1 MPRFE
6 SVIGQQPR
14 FALATPHF
22 RFRALASFAGRASLG
37 GDREVAMACLVAGR
51 LASGMLPPFDIPHA
65 DAKSRSAAARQWL
78 SSLSLPPAIRAPL
91 AQVADAVASG
101 NPATAAA
108 AIERMLVAVSRNID
122 EASAG
127 ELRALIADL
136 SPLRPSDAS

>member
-22 RFRALASFAGRASLG
+22 RFRALAAFAGRASLG

-51 LASGMLPPFDIPHA
+51 LASGMLPPLDIPHS
-65 DAKSRSAAARQWL
+65 DAKSRSAAAKQWL
-78 SSLSLPPAIRAPL
+78 SGLALPPAIRAPV

-101 NPATAAA
+101 NPASAAA

-122 EASAG
+122 EASAA
-127 ELRALIADL
+127 ELRSLIADL

>member
-51 LASGMLPPFDIPHA
+51 LAAGMLPPLNIAHA
-65 DAKSRSAAARQWL
+65 DAKGRSAAARQWL
-78 SSLSLPPAIRAPL
+78 SSLSLPPAIRTPL
-91 AQVADAVASG
+91 AQVADAVVSG
-101 NPATAAA
+101 NPATTAAA
-108 AIERMLVAVSRNID
+108 LEKMLAAVSRNLD
-122 EASAG
+122 EASAA
-127 ELRALIADL
+127 ELRSLVADL
-136 SPLRPSDAS
+136 SPLPVEA

>member
-6 SVIGQQPR
+6 SVIAPQPR

-22 RFRALASFAGRASLG
+22 RFRALAAFAGRASLG

-51 LASGMLPPFDIPHA
+51 LASGMLPPLTIPHA
-65 DAKSRSAAARQWL
+65 EAKSRSAAAKQWL
-78 SSLSLPPAIRAPL
+78 SSLSLPAAIRTPL

-101 NPATAAA
+101 NPITAAS

-122 EASAG
+122 EASAA
-127 ELRALIADL
+127 ELRALVAEL
-136 SPLRPSDAS
+136 SPLPVTAS

>member
-22 RFRALASFAGRASLG
+22 RFRALVSFAGRASLG

-51 LASGMLPPFDIPHA
+51 LAAGLLPPFNIAHA

-78 SSLSLPPAIRAPL
+78 SSLSLPPAIRTPL
-91 AQVADAVASG
+91 AQVADAVVSG
-101 NPATAAA
+101 NPATTAAA
-108 AIERMLVAVSRNID
+108 LERMLAAVSRNID
-122 EASAG
+122 EASAA
-127 ELRALIADL
+127 ELRSLVADL
-136 SPLRPSDAS
+136 SPLPV

>member
-51 LASGMLPPFDIPHA
+51 LASGMLAPFNIPHA
-65 DAKSRSAAARQWL
+65 DVKSRSAAARQWL
-78 SSLSLPPAIRAPL
+78 SSLSLPAAIRTPL

-101 NPATAAA
+101 NPVTAAA
-108 AIERMLVAVSRNID
+108 ALERMLAAVSRNID
-122 EASAG
+122 EASAA
-127 ELRALIADL
+127 ELRSLVADL
-136 SPLRPSDAS
+136 SPSRPPDAS